1 MKTAPSGTTVAGLFR
16 VSVTALMVAT
26 FSLVPVTTI
35 LGHSALP
42 VSASSLGV
50 CPAKDLEVM
59 VAFNGPGNRYGA
71 ITFDNV
77 SSMPCELSGRPT
89 IRVVTKNGRD
99 LPLHE
104 TTERLSP
111 ALARPTGP
119 VVLSAK
125 ASWAVVEMEWCGFK
139 RTYNHIDVLFHGW
152 RQPLHEKNP
161 PFSKT
166 SFRPPACSN
175 PTSSLL
181 AVDYVRSIPDGTISG
196 TTPTVS
202 VSPSTNLHD
211 GERVTVSVNGFGI
224 GAKFWI
230 SECFSKA
237 DVTAQ
242 GCGQQL
248 AAQPFGMSG
257 MQGSGSYEFTVSTRA
272 ATAPYD
278 PASVVSCLNHCV
290 LMATSASPTFAS
302 APLSFAP

>member
-1 MKTAPSGTTVAGLFR
+1 MTPDHFRGHAQRLVRVA
-16 VSVTALMVAT
+16 VTALMMTAV
-26 FSLVPVTTI
+26 SLVPVTNS
-35 LGHSALP
+35 LWHSSPPA
-42 VSASSLGV
+42 SAASLDV
-50 CPAKDLEVM
+50 CSAQDLEVM
-59 VAFNGPGNRYGA
+59 VAFNGPGNRFGA

-77 SSMPCELSGRPT
+77 SSTPCELSGRPT
-89 IRVVTKNGRD
+89 VRVVTKDGRD

-111 ALARPTGP
+111 PLAGPTSP

-125 ASWAVVEMEWCGFK
+125 APWAVVEMEWCGFQS
-139 RTYNHIDVLFHGW
+139 TYNHIDVLFRGW
-152 RQPLHEKNP
+152 KRPLLEKNP
-161 PFSKT
+161 PYST
-166 SFRPPACSN
+166 RSFMPPPCSH
-175 PTSSLL
+175 PASSLM

-196 TTPTVS
+196 TTPTVT
-202 VSPSTNLHD
+202 VRPSTDLHN
-211 GERVTVSVNGFGI
+211 GERVTVSVNGFGL
-224 GAKFWI
+224 GAKFWL

-237 DVTAQ
+237 DVGAQ

-248 AAQPFGMSG
+248 AAQPFGLTG

-302 APLSFAP
+302 APLSFGP